1 MASEKRDRQRAN
13 RELKAAEKAKSNK
26 KTHRINTIKRY
37 GMYTLIFAAA
47 LVALKV
53 FFG

>member
-1 MASEKRDRQRAN
+1 MATDKRDRQRAN
-13 RELKAAEKAKSNK
+13 RELKAAEKAKANK
-26 KTHRINTIKRY
+26 KKHRIRVIKRY
-37 GMYTLIFAAA
+37 GMYTLIFGAA

>member
-1 MASEKRDRQRAN
+1 MASDKRDRQRAN
-13 RELKAAEKAKSNK
+13 RELKAAERAKTNK
-26 KTHRINTIKRY
+26 KTRRINTIKRY
-37 GMYTLIFAAA
+37 GMYTLLFLGA